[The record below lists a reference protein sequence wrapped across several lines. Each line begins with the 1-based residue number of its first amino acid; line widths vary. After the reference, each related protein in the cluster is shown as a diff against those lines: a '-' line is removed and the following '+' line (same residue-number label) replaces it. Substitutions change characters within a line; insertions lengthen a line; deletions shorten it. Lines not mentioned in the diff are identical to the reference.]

1 MQPNGRAQ
9 DDRGGLDSFKAC
21 IRRAT
26 GTDARTGSRGP
37 DVRVVSP
44 SALAANAEEHERVLS
59 LLPVQARSRLL
70 AAGSLGHCA
79 QDVHLRV
86 PLEAS
91 SGVVLLTGGQE
102 RILAPRLVDALA
114 WQLGATSVL
123 CSDAGSDAPGGFN
136 IDLTPNMSDPANVRY
151 MRHKRQESYSA
162 LMQILSAA
170 ATRRE
175 EQAAGGAQP

>member
-26 GTDARTGSRGP
+26 GTDARTGSGP

-79 QDVHLRV
+79 QDVHQRV

>member
-79 QDVHLRV
+79 QDVHQRV

-102 RILAPRLVDALA
+102 RSLAPRLVDALA